1 MIYTVKEI
9 ATKLSRE
16 SGVQYE
22 EVVCKVLPLYISRP
36 LTLQEIGILFS
47 LSREAIRKT
56 EKRALETLRGLGLSL
71 DSFCLPVEE
80 EETL

>member
-22 EVVCKVLPLYISRP
+22 TVVCKVLPLYISRP

-47 LSREAIRKT
+47 LSREAIRKV
-56 EKRALETLRGLGLSL
+56 EKRALDKLRDLDLDL
-71 DSFCLPVEE
+71 DSFCLAEE

>member
-16 SGVQYE
+16 SGMQYE
-22 EVVCKVLPLYISRP
+22 TVVCKVLPLYIARP

-47 LSREAIRKT
+47 LSREAIRKV
-56 EKRALETLRGLGLSL
+56 EKRALNKLRELDLDL
-71 DSFCLPVEE
+71 DSFCLAEE